1 MTNISFTLC
10 KEASPETSQGAILL
24 VIMVTELVL
33 QCTNDVDSNPKEQN
47 ATNK

>member
-1 MTNISFTLC
+1 
-10 KEASPETSQGAILL
+10 
-24 VIMVTELVL
+24 MVTELVL